1 MKNSDRMTESVFK
14 KNPDGEGW
22 LYFPNGI
29 FSKGRVIK
37 NIETKEKIFN
47 FRKNMDKYGKILG
60 LIIFII
66 SVKLDNL
73 FLIAV
78 YLLGLFVLEYFVIK
92 ELPVSNHKLK
102 LTEVMSVIAEGLPSW
117 FYKFIYALSGI
128 LLALSISLPFMFKE
142 LFSVLI
148 LISLFGFG
156 ISVIG
161 FIIGAKLKNIMA

>member
-1 MKNSDRMTESVFK
+1 
-14 KNPDGEGW
+14 
-22 LYFPNGI
+22 
-29 FSKGRVIK
+29 
-37 NIETKEKIFN
+37 
-47 FRKNMDKYGKILG
+47 MDKYGKILG

-142 LFSVLI
+142 LFSVIIIHITMNTIDKIYIINLYDCC
-148 LISLFGFG
+148 LFRNDNTRFKEF
-156 ISVIG
+156 SRWR
-161 FIIGAKLKNIMA
+161 FQFDLRH